1 MKIAILNVGNE
12 VVEGDVVNSNAKY
25 LSENIY
31 KLGHTVMYHSV
42 CRDRESE
49 IKEFLEFLSPKVD
62 LLILTGGLGPT
73 KDDMTKEILSS
84 YLNLELVN
92 NEIVL
97 ENIKEKFK
105 KLNKVMTDNNI
116 KQSYVI
122 KDAKILFNEKG
133 TAPGFLLEKDKC
145 SYILLPGPP
154 REMKYLF
161 EKYIYEYLK
170 NRIDDNYINSKIV
183 KIGGLGESYVESNII
198 DLINNNKIYIAT
210 YASLGE
216 VKVKISSNN
225 ENELNKAK
233 KIIVDRF
240 RDNIVSFTMKENSKV
255 VTEYLVDNNISI
267 STAESCTG
275 GLLASEIVDNSGVSK
290 IFKGSYVTYSN
301 EMKTDVLGVKIE
313 TLNEFGAASSEVANE
328 MLNGLNKKMNTD
340 IAIAI
345 TGIAG
350 PNGSSIDKPVG
361 LVYIALKIFDDKYI
375 IKNNFRG
382 NRTEIRERTCKKI
395 FDVISQKIIIDKLL

>member
-1 MKIAILNVGNE
+1 M
-12 VVEGDVVNSNAKY
+12 
-25 LSENIY
+25 
-31 KLGHTVMYHSV
+31 
-42 CRDRESE
+42 SE

-73 KDDMTKEILSS
+73 KDDMTKEVLSS
-84 YLNLELVN
+84 YLNLELIK

-105 KLNKVMTDNNI
+105 KFNKVMTDNNI

-122 KDAKILFNEKG
+122 KDAKVLFNEKG

-145 SYILLPGPP
+145 SYVLLPGPP
-154 REMKYLF
+154 REMRYLF

-170 NRIDDNYINSKIV
+170 NRIDKHYINSKII
-183 KIGGLGESYVESNII
+183 KISGLGESYVESNLI

-210 YASLGE
+210 YASLSE

-233 KIIVDRF
+233 EIIINRF
-240 RDNIVSFTMKENSKV
+240 RDNIVSFTMEENSKV
-255 VTEYLVDNNISI
+255 VIRYLVDNNISI

-275 GLLASEIVDNSGVSK
+275 GLLASEIVDNPGVSK
-290 IFKGSYVTYSN
+290 IFEGSYVTYSN
-301 EMKTDVLGVKIE
+301 EMKTNVIDVKIE
-313 TLNEFGAASSEVANE
+313 TLNEYGAVSSEVANE

-350 PNGSSIDKPVG
+350 PNGGSIDKPVG

-382 NRTEIRERTCKKI
+382 NRTEIRHRTCKKV

>member
-25 LSENIY
+25 LSEKIFN
-31 KLGHTVMYHSV
+31 LGHTVMFHSV

-73 KDDMTKEILSS
+73 KDDMTKEVLSN
-84 YLNLELVN
+84 YLNLELIK

-105 KLNKVMTDNNI
+105 KFSKVMTDNNI

-122 KDAKILFNEKG
+122 KDAKVLFNEKG
-133 TAPGFLLEKDKC
+133 TAPGFLLEKDIC
-145 SYILLPGPP
+145 SYVLLPGPP
-154 REMKYLF
+154 REMRYLF
-161 EKYIYEYLK
+161 EKYIFEYLK
-170 NRIDDNYINSKIV
+170 NKIDKHYINSKII
-183 KIGGLGESYVESNII
+183 KISGLGESYVESNII
-198 DLINNNKIYIAT
+198 DLINNKKIYIAT
-210 YASLGE
+210 YASLSE

-225 ENELNKAK
+225 EDELNKAK
-233 KIIVDRF
+233 EIIINRF
-240 RDNIVSFTMKENSKV
+240 RDNIVSFTMEENSKV
-255 VTEYLVDNNISI
+255 VIRYLVDNNISI

-275 GLLASEIVDNSGVSK
+275 GLLASEIVDNYGVSK

-301 EMKTDVLGVKIE
+301 EMKMNVLDVKIE
-313 TLNEFGAASSEVANE
+313 TLNEYGAVSSEVANE
-328 MLNGLNKKMNTD
+328 MLGGLNKKMNTD

-350 PNGSSIDKPVG
+350 PNGGSVDKPIG

-382 NRTEIRERTCKKI
+382 NRTEIRERTCKKV

>member
-25 LSENIY
+25 LSEKIFN
-31 KLGHTVMYHSV
+31 LGHTVMFHSV

-73 KDDMTKEILSS
+73 KDDMTKEVLSN
-84 YLNLELVN
+84 YLNLELIK

-105 KLNKVMTDNNI
+105 KFSKVMTDNNI

-122 KDAKILFNEKG
+122 KDAKVLFNEKG
-133 TAPGFLLEKDKC
+133 TAPGFLLEKDIC
-145 SYILLPGPP
+145 SYVLLPGPP
-154 REMKYLF
+154 REMRYLF
-161 EKYIYEYLK
+161 EKYIFEYLK
-170 NRIDDNYINSKIV
+170 NKIDKHYINSKII
-183 KIGGLGESYVESNII
+183 KISGLGESYVESNII

-210 YASLGE
+210 YASLSE

-225 ENELNKAK
+225 EDELNKAK
-233 KIIVDRF
+233 EIIINRF
-240 RDNIVSFTMKENSKV
+240 RDNIVSFTMEENSKV
-255 VTEYLVDNNISI
+255 VIRYLVDNNISI

-275 GLLASEIVDNSGVSK
+275 GLLASEIVDNYGVSK

-301 EMKTDVLGVKIE
+301 EMKMNVLDVKIE
-313 TLNEFGAASSEVANE
+313 TLNEYGAVSSEVANE
-328 MLNGLNKKMNTD
+328 MLGGLNKKMNTD

-350 PNGSSIDKPVG
+350 PNGGSVDKPIG

-382 NRTEIRERTCKKI
+382 NRTEIRERTCKKV

>member
-25 LSENIY
+25 LSEKIFN
-31 KLGHTVMYHSV
+31 LGHTVMFHSV

-73 KDDMTKEILSS
+73 KDDMTKEVLSN
-84 YLNLELVN
+84 YLNLELIK

-105 KLNKVMTDNNI
+105 KFSKVMTDNNI

-122 KDAKILFNEKG
+122 KDAKVLFNEKG
-133 TAPGFLLEKDKC
+133 TAPGFLLEKDIC
-145 SYILLPGPP
+145 SYVLLPGPP
-154 REMKYLF
+154 REMRYLF
-161 EKYIYEYLK
+161 EKYIFEYLK
-170 NRIDDNYINSKIV
+170 NKIDKHYINSKII
-183 KIGGLGESYVESNII
+183 KISGLGESYVESNII

-210 YASLGE
+210 YASLSE

-225 ENELNKAK
+225 EDELNKAK
-233 KIIVDRF
+233 EIIINRF
-240 RDNIVSFTMKENSKV
+240 RDNIVSFTMEENSKV
-255 VTEYLVDNNISI
+255 VIRYLVDNNISI

-275 GLLASEIVDNSGVSK
+275 GLLASEIVDNYGVSK

-301 EMKTDVLGVKIE
+301 EMKMNVLDVKIE
-313 TLNEFGAASSEVANE
+313 TLNEYGAVSSEVANE
-328 MLNGLNKKMNTD
+328 MLGGLNKKMNTD

-350 PNGSSIDKPVG
+350 PNGASVDKPIG

-382 NRTEIRERTCKKI
+382 NRTEIRERTCKKV

>member
-12 VVEGDVVNSNAKY
+12 VVEGDVLNSNAKY
-25 LSENIY
+25 LSEKIFN
-31 KLGHTVMYHSV
+31 LGHTVMFHSV

-62 LLILTGGLGPT
+62 FLILTGGLGPT
-73 KDDMTKEILSS
+73 KDDMTKEVLSR
-84 YLNLELVN
+84 YLDVELIKN
-92 NEIVL
+92 AIVL

-105 KLNKVMTDNNI
+105 KFNRVMTENNI

-122 KDAKILFNEKG
+122 KGAKILFNEKG
-133 TAPGFLLEKDKC
+133 TAPGFLLEKEKC
-145 SYILLPGPP
+145 SYVLLPGPP
-154 REMKYLF
+154 REMRYLF

-170 NRIDDNYINSKIV
+170 DRIDNHYINSKII
-183 KIGGLGESYVESNII
+183 KISGLGESYVESNIV

-225 ENELNKAK
+225 EDELKKAR
-233 KIIVDRF
+233 KIIIDRF
-240 RDNIVSFTMKENSKV
+240 RDNIVSFTMEENSKA
-255 VTEYLVDNNISI
+255 VTRYLVDNNISI

-301 EMKTDVLGVKIE
+301 EMKTDVLDVKNE
-313 TLNEFGAASSEVANE
+313 TLDEYGAVSSEVAKE
-328 MLNGLNKKMNTD
+328 MLNGLNEKMNTD
-340 IAIAI
+340 IAVAI

-350 PNGSSIDKPVG
+350 PNGGSIDKPVG
-361 LVYIALKIFDDKYI
+361 LVYIALKIFDSNYI

-382 NRTEIRERTCKKI
+382 NRTEIRNRTCKKV
-395 FDVISQKIIIDKLL
+395 FNVISQKIIIDKLL